1 MKTGSKTPYWRAS
14 NWPDEF
20 REAVILA
27 VIAMIVS
34 VAAVTAFDDAKAPS
48 KVSPMHGQSS
58 IAKSSSITSR
68 T

>member
-1 MKTGSKTPYWRAS
+1 MKTGSKAPYWRAT
-14 NWPDEF
+14 NWPEEF

-48 KVSPMHGQSS
+48 KANPMHGQNS
-58 IAKSSSITSR
+58 IAQNSAVTSK